1 MATRGTDAGAV
12 GRDDAA
18 LSLSRL
24 LEPEVRRD
32 PYPFYRRLREAAP
45 VHWDESAAGGGGAWV
60 LTRHADV
67 LALLRDPRMSATRIG
82 PPPGEERLPDEYR
95 ALERQCFSALPHPLM
110 FLIPPGHPPLPG

>member
-12 GRDDAA
+12 GMHGAS

-24 LEPEVRRD
+24 LEAEVRRD

-67 LALLRDPRMSATRIG
+67 MALLRDPRMSATRIG
-82 PPPGEERLPDEYR
+82 PPPGEEWLPEEYR
-95 ALERQCFSALPHPLM
+95 AAARPVFRAMPPQLPVPA
-110 FLIPPGHPPLPG
+110 PPDPPRPRG